1 MEYFYVGHTGGL
13 LILLPGNVK
22 FTDII
27 GVRSDAGTGTGTG
40 AVVRANAE
48 TRVEV
53 WTLGAE
59 SGIFLHTTFG

>member
-1 MEYFYVGHTGGL
+1 M
-13 LILLPGNVK
+13 ILLPGNVK

-27 GVRSDAGTGTGTG
+27 GVRSDTGTGTG
-40 AVVRANAE
+40 GAVRANAE
-48 TRVEV
+48 TRVGV